1 MAQRWIFTIAAAWLL
16 LVCALLPAEDWP
28 SWRGPRADGTWN
40 GPAIADKLPPN
51 GIQTLWKQPIGGGYA
66 GVTVVGDQ
74 LFTMD
79 RRTEEGEQ
87 ERVLAFQAS
96 TGKPLWTHPYAAP
109 YKKLDY
115 GNGPRAA
122 PTFHEGK
129 LYTLGA
135 MGHVHCLE
143 ASSGKVIWTH
153 DTVAA
158 YDAKVPA
165 WGMAAS
171 PVIYKNLVIFHVGA
185 QPGGSLLAM
194 DKNSGKLVW
203 KGSNEAAGYCTP
215 IIVSHGGKDL
225 LLHWG
230 PTNIQSIDPAT
241 GAVHWSYPYEIKYGV
256 SIATPIFQEGIYFIA
271 GYWDGSRA
279 IELGERPQDFKLAWQ
294 DKKYLNG
301 LMSQPLYRDGHVYLL
316 DKFYGLTCFKLK
328 TGVKVWDDGKR
339 ATPGGANPQASLVW
353 TGDSDRALILN
364 SEGQL
369 ILAKLNPAGYQEL
382 WRAPIIGKTWAHP
395 AYAGNR
401 VYARSDTELVC
412 VQLPAP

>member
-1 MAQRWIFTIAAAWLL
+1 MGRRWNISLAACFILT
-16 LVCALLPAEDWP
+16 VCALLTAEDWP
-28 SWRGPRADGTWN
+28 SWRGPRGDGTWN
-40 GPAIADKLPPN
+40 GPPIADKLPPQ
-51 GIQTLWKQPIGGGYA
+51 GLKTIWKRPIGGGYA

-74 LFTMD
+74 VFTMD
-79 RRTEEGEQ
+79 RRTDQGEQ
-87 ERVLAFQAS
+87 EQVLAFAAS
-96 TGKPLWTHPYAAP
+96 DGKALWTHTYAAP
-109 YKKLDY
+109 YHKLDY

-122 PTFHEGK
+122 PTFHEGR

-143 ASSGKVIWTH
+143 ASSGKVLWTH

-158 YDAKVPA
+158 FSAKVPA
-165 WGMAAS
+165 WGFAAS
-171 PVIYKNLVIFHVGA
+171 PVIYRNLVIFHVGA
-185 QPGGSLLAM
+185 RPGGSLLAM
-194 DKNSGKLVW
+194 DKISGKLVW
-203 KGSNEAAGYCTP
+203 KGSEEAAGYCTP
-215 IIVSHGGKDL
+215 IIISHGGQDM

-230 PTNIQSIDPAT
+230 PTNIQSINPAT

-279 IELGERPQDFKLAWQ
+279 IELGAAPGDFKLAWQ

-328 TGVKVWDDGKR
+328 TGAKVWDDDKR
-339 ATPGGANPQASLVW
+339 MTPGGANPQASLVW
-353 TGDSDRALILN
+353 TGDSDKALILN

-382 WRAPIIGKTWAHP
+382 WRSPIIGKTWAHP

-401 VYARSDTELVC
+401 VYARSDSELIC
-412 VQLPAP
+412 VELPAP